1 MRADGGL
8 MIPDRIAPA
17 ATLGALPRRFDV
29 EEHILPRFD
38 AARTSGWPRRILV
51 GTDGTQ
57 SAVPAVEAARAIA
70 ERRGIPVE
78 METVYRP
85 RVPLPWSGTHRGID
99 ECEHTERR
107 PAVTLLH
114 RVRRQ
119 RRELR
124 QYAQGWPLRF
134 EIGDPATVI
143 ARAAA
148 EGGCDLVVAGI
159 GHFDPVGARCDG
171 RTVTRVARQIGVP
184 LLAAKSGC
192 ESPTRCVIALP
203 DGQVHAP
210 TIRAALRLLPPDGP
224 VWIAMP
230 DRFATSHPELIASG
244 SARELVAEALGEV
257 MASDEGDRHVLER
270 VDVAGDMLCGVLR
283 LAEEAGAD
291 LIAVPNRGAPGQVRV
306 FLPNVAEPLLVAAPC
321 SVLIVPDEIVIP

>member
-8 MIPDRIAPA
+8 MSLDRIAPA
-17 ATLGALPRRFDV
+17 ATLGALPRRFDI
-29 EEHILPRFD
+29 EEHMLPRFD
-38 AARTSGWPRRILV
+38 AARAGGWPRRILV
-51 GTDGTQ
+51 GTDGTA
-57 SAVPAVEAARAIA
+57 SAVPAIEAARAIA
-70 ERRGIPVE
+70 ERRGVPVE

-99 ECEHTERR
+99 ECEHTERD
-107 PAVTLLH
+107 PAVTQLR

-119 RRELR
+119 RRELS
-124 QYAQGWPLRF
+124 QYAHGWPLRF
-134 EIGDPATVI
+134 EIGDPAAVI
-143 ARAAA
+143 SRAAA

-184 LLAAKSGC
+184 LLAAKAGC
-192 ESPTRCVIALP
+192 EAPTRCVIALP
-203 DGQVHAP
+203 DGQIHAP
-210 TIRAALRLLPPDGP
+210 TIRAAFRLLSSDAP

-230 DRFATSHPELIASG
+230 DRFATPHPELIAAG
-244 SARELVAEALGEV
+244 TARELVLEALGDA
-257 MASDEGDRHVLER
+257 MASDERDRRLLER
-270 VDVAGDMLCGVLR
+270 VDIAGDMLSGVLR
-283 LAEEAGAD
+283 LADEAGAD

-321 SVLIVPDEIVIP
+321 SVLIVPDAVAIP